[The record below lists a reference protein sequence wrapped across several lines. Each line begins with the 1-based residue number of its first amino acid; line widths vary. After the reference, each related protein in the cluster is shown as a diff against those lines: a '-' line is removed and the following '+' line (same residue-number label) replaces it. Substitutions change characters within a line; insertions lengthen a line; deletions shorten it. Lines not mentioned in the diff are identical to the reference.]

1 MPANNA
7 PLPMSS
13 SANVS
18 FEEGLKGHP
27 VATPGGSLST
37 FGRRSAHM
45 ASSLATVPYGGG
57 GPLSQSTVR
66 RSLIVL
72 TIVVLGLGHV
82 FVARI
87 QSDRTRLVGELDNAL
102 ADLQAHKEALKISR
116 QQCNVQLKRYQ
127 SAEEKTEA
135 LLNYY
140 REGDHS
146 RQKDWCKKLNENA
159 LAEFRLS
166 AQKHLRDVKDE
177 LARIVK
183 ERNEL
188 SDRIQPLA
196 LCCKSAYSKAQS
208 LMAGASREEAVRR
221 AGDVTRGSARMME
234 EPGSIL
240 KHSQRVEWHN
250 PSSQLSGQANRR
262 QRASKNNAAR
272 PSAASEPE
280 PSSDVEL
287 EAQAIDEN
295 GGGASQEERR
305 RRRA

>member
-7 PLPMSS
+7 PLPAGMSS

-45 ASSLATVPYGGG
+45 AASSPLMPYGGG
-57 GPLSQSTVR
+57 GPLNQSTVR

-127 SAEEKTEA
+127 SAE
-135 LLNYY
+135 
-140 REGDHS
+140 
-146 RQKDWCKKLNENA
+146 
-159 LAEFRLS
+159 
-166 AQKHLRDVKDE
+166 
-177 LARIVK
+177 
-183 ERNEL
+183 
-188 SDRIQPLA
+188 
-196 LCCKSAYSKAQS
+196 
-208 LMAGASREEAVRR
+208 
-221 AGDVTRGSARMME
+221 
-234 EPGSIL
+234 
-240 KHSQRVEWHN
+240 
-250 PSSQLSGQANRR
+250 
-262 QRASKNNAAR
+262 
-272 PSAASEPE
+272 
-280 PSSDVEL
+280 
-287 EAQAIDEN
+287 
-295 GGGASQEERR
+295 
-305 RRRA
+305 